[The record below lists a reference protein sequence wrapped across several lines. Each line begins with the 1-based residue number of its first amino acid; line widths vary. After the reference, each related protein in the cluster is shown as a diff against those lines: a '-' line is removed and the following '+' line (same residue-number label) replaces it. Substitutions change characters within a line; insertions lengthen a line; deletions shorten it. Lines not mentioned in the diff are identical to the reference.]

1 MFLNQ
6 MHVPSLI
13 EKKRDGGDLSAD
25 EISYIIANFT
35 RGEIPDYQV
44 SALAMAIFFRG
55 MTDAETWQLTKAM
68 LESGHR
74 FTYPPDS
81 PPKVDKHSTGAIGGK
96 TSLVLAP
103 LLACDELWVPMIS
116 GRGLDITGG
125 TLDKLECIPGFDVNL
140 DRARALK
147 QLKRI
152 GVFMIGQTAEICPA
166 DKKLYALRDV
176 TGTVPSRALIV
187 ASIMSKKLAESLDR
201 LVLNV
206 RFGSGAF
213 MKERREA
220 ELLGDAMLRVGEAMS
235 LQISYLLTPMNE
247 PLGRTVGNALE
258 LAEAIDVLRGAGPP
272 DVVNLVLDL
281 AIRVANA
288 PRAQL
293 QKWLQDGTA
302 WQKFVATVE
311 AQDGDASALERMT
324 QVHRAPVIR
333 EIKAERSGRIAK
345 MDAQRIGRASL
356 LLGGGRQTANDA
368 IDFAV
373 GISDLKKIG
382 EAVESNE
389 VLMRVH
395 ARAEKSCERA
405 LLMLKEAVAIE

>member
-1 MFLNQ
+1 

-13 EKKRDGGDLSAD
+13 EKKRDGGELSSE
-25 EISYIIANFT
+25 EIAQVISGFT
-35 RGEIPDYQV
+35 RGEIPDYQI

-55 MTDAETWQLTKAM
+55 MSDMETWYLTQAM
-68 LESGHR
+68 LESGQI
-74 FTYPPDS
+74 FEYPPNT

-125 TLDKLECIPGFDVNL
+125 TLDKLESIPGFNVNL
-140 DRARALK
+140 DRTRAIK
-147 QLKRI
+147 QLERI

-220 ELLGDAMLRVGEAMS
+220 ELLGDAMLRVGEAMG

-258 LAEAIDVLRGAGPP
+258 LAEAIDVLRGGGPR
-272 DVVNLVLDL
+272 DVVNLFLDL
-281 AIRVANA
+281 AMRIANA

-293 QKWLQDGTA
+293 QRWLQDGTA
-302 WQKFVATVE
+302 WRKFVAMVE

-324 QVHRAPVIR
+324 QIHRAPVIR
-333 EIKAERSGRIAK
+333 EVKTERTGRIAK
-345 MDAQRIGRASL
+345 MDAERIGRASL
-356 LLGGGRQTANDA
+356 MLGGGRQKANDA

-373 GISDLKKIG
+373 GISDLKKVG
-382 EAVESNE
+382 EAVGSDE

-395 ARAEKSCERA
+395 ARAEKSCEKV
-405 LLMLKEAVAIE
+405 LPLLKEAVVIE

>member
-1 MFLNQ
+1 MFPNQ

-13 EKKRDGGDLSAD
+13 EKKRDGGELSAD

-35 RGEIPDYQV
+35 SGEIPDYQM
-44 SALAMAIFFRG
+44 SALAMAVFFRG
-55 MTDAETWQLTKAM
+55 MTDAETWHLTKAM

-74 FTYPPDS
+74 FTYPPES
-81 PPKVDKHSTGAIGGK
+81 PPKVDKHSTGAIGRK

-140 DRARALK
+140 DQARALK
-147 QLKRI
+147 QLERI
-152 GVFMIGQTAEICPA
+152 GVFMIGQTAKICPA

-176 TGTVPSRALIV
+176 TGTVPSRPLIV

-220 ELLGDAMLRVGEAMS
+220 ELLGDAMLRVGQAMG

-272 DVVNLVLDL
+272 DVVSLVLDL
-281 AIRVANA
+281 ATRVANA

-293 QKWLQDGTA
+293 QRWLQDGTA
-302 WQKFVATVE
+302 WKKFVAMAE
-311 AQDGDASALERMT
+311 AQDADATALERMT
-324 QVHRAPVIR
+324 QIHRAPVIR
-333 EIKAERSGRIAK
+333 EIKAQRSGRIAK
-345 MDAQRIGRASL
+345 MDAQRIGRTSL

-382 EAVESNE
+382 ETVEFDE

-395 ARAEKSCERA
+395 ARSEKSCERA
-405 LLMLKEAVAIE
+405 LPELREAVAIE